1 MTWTQTHDCTL
12 SPDCPCD
19 YCSSR
24 WGLAQGYKKYL
35 ETKHV
40 RYLRSIKSLYAK
52 SPQMKRLDQ
61 AVDFLSKELSVMTE
75 KEEGHDEDEDDDED
89 VEGDDQGDGEACDC
103 DCQACK
109 EKPGRHDRGCE
120 NHPCEGVDDENKDM
134 CYLIWEELTQLQD
147 QLDTVQEAVNVAEG
161 IDDLNKALSSLNES
175 TGGAL
180 MPPSV
185 RPSSVL
191 AGRLDQLRGRRD
203 AVQDRLR
210 ALGVQAV
217 RRSRQ
222 RPAKR
227 RGRTRPWPKKR

>member
-1 MTWTQTHDCTL
+1 MTWTQTNACSL
-12 SPDCPCD
+12 SPSCPCD

-24 WGLAQGYKKYL
+24 WGLTKAYRNYL

-52 SPQMKRLDQ
+52 SPAQRRLDA
-61 AVDFLSKELSVMTE
+61 AVNGFYVELAKMSKGLS
-75 KEEGHDEDEDDDED
+75 DDDDDDDDDE
-89 VEGDDQGDGEACDC
+89 ESCSCCAS
-103 DCQACK
+103 CK
-109 EKPGRHDRGCE
+109 KKAGRHDKDCPE
-120 NHPCEGVDDENKDM
+120 HPCQTVDEKNRDL
-134 CYLIWEELTQLQD
+134 CLSIWDQLTQLQD
-147 QLDTVQEAVNVAEG
+147 QLDLVQNAVDVAEV
-161 IDDLNKALSSLNES
+161 IEATAKALSSINEQ

-185 RPSSVL
+185 RPSSAL

-203 AVQDRLR
+203 AVRDQLR